1 MTPRIPGEL
10 ADRLL
15 RLPRRRLTLLAGID
29 GRGAAGKSMLARAV
43 AALLPATAVVE
54 FDDFYLPSAERE
66 LRRREGDDEV
76 GGDFDWRRLRDQV
89 LAPLDRDEPSRYQR
103 YDWDSDRLAEWHTIA
118 PGGIVLV
125 EGNYTTRAE
134 LRAFYDLTVWVEA
147 PHELRLQRGVERDGP
162 GSREQW
168 LELWMPEE
176 ERYIAAQD
184 PRRWVDVVVEPP
196 IS

>member
-1 MTPRIPGEL
+1 MTQPIPTEL

-15 RLPRRRLTLLAGID
+15 RLPRTRLTLLAGID
-29 GRGAAGKSMLARAV
+29 GRGAAGKSTLARAV
-43 AALLPATAVVE
+43 AALLPAAIVVE
-54 FDDFYLPSAERE
+54 FDDFYLPAAKRE
-66 LRRREGDDEV
+66 LRRRAGDDEV

-89 LAPLDRDEPSRYQR
+89 LAPLARDEPARYQR

-125 EGNYTTRAE
+125 EGNYTTRSD

-147 PHELRLQRGVERDGP
+147 PHELRLRRGLERDGP

-184 PRRWVDVVVEPP
+184 PRRWVDVVVESPV
-196 IS
+196 S

>member
-1 MTPRIPGEL
+1 MTQRIPGEL

-29 GRGAAGKSMLARAV
+29 GRGAAGKSTLARAV